1 MTEETYTLI
10 DDEVSVKISG
20 SAPESLRTKR
30 IKRTGLRVYK
40 DGCLGVSGY
49 MGEEGGPEALKRAQ
63 AALAYKVPYPCEPE
77 GNLKRAEVEGGAP
90 FTPEALDAEAGAV
103 LAALKKDF
111 PQFVFSAPGIKSGT
125 AMAALKNSAGLDL
138 SHTVTTHEFGLLY
151 KLATSASIMDGWFAF
166 EGPRYDRAAFLAY
179 AAQVLNAHL
188 NPVPLPAEGR
198 LPVFFEDAD
207 PLVRSIFGREL
218 SGMNYGSGGS
228 LFAGKA
234 GQKLFSEGLTLFN
247 GRSKN
252 RQAFFDAEGVAG
264 EGFAYI
270 ENGVLKAPFCDKKTA
285 QKFGFTPSGSAYAA
299 YDGAPETGPSCAAIK
314 PGAKTVKEMLGGG
327 SAVFVAMAS
336 GGDFT
341 SQGGFGTP
349 AQLAFLL
356 KDGKLT
362 GRLPEL
368 QLSSSV
374 YEMYG
379 PGFLGVSSDTI
390 MPLSAHRWLG
400 FMMDVSRG

>member
-1 MTEETYTLI
+1 ML
-10 DDEVSVKISG
+10 
-20 SAPESLRTKR
+20 A
-30 IKRTGLRVYK
+30 GL
-40 DGCLGVSGY
+40 C
-49 MGEEGGPEALKRAQ
+49 
-63 AALAYKVPYPCEPE
+63 AALMAQQPP
-77 GNLKRAEVEGGAP
+77 
-90 FTPEALDAEAGAV
+90 
-103 LAALKKDF
+103 
-111 PQFVFSAPGIKSGT
+111 APGIKSGT
-125 AMAALKNSAGLDL
+125 TTAMLKNSAGLDL
-138 SHTVTTHEFGLLY
+138 SHAVTTHEFAFLY

-166 EGPRYDRAAFLAY
+166 EGPRYDRAAFLNY
-179 AAQVLNAHL
+179 AAEVLNAHL
-188 NPVPLPAEGR
+188 KEVPLPAEGR
-198 LPVFFEDAD
+198 LPVFFEDSD

-234 GQKLFSEGLTLFN
+234 GQQLFSEGLTLFN

-270 ENGVLKAPFCDKKTA
+270 ENGVLKAPVCDKKTA

-299 YDGAPETGPSCAAIK
+299 YDGAPETGPACAMIR
-314 PGAKTVKEMLGGG
+314 PQAKTLKEMLGGQ

-356 KDGKLT
+356 KDGKLA

-374 YEMYG
+374 YQMYG
-379 PGFLGVSSDTI
+379 PDFLGVSADPI
-390 MPLSAHRWLG
+390 MPLTPNRWLG
-400 FMMDVSRG
+400 FTMDVRKA